1 MQLDVVGPGTVTS
14 KSSRLKLMEFCFFQL
29 VCLSSSKHNNP
40 HIACSTDSNM
50 RYRMVVRL
58 ILQPGMLVSLKKK
71 KKPWKNSLIYLDW
84 WTERAMF
91 LQSCQLCLWS
101 CKLLHVSGAVWEKS
115 LGLFVS
121 YPQSYVLCGWV
132 WLSAFCCGLSSRSL
146 PILACLLVSVWLCVC
161 GCVWGGDKTR
171 TLLPSSGNKTT
182 ALPVGS
188 RRSRKRNAWKTVVWS
203 VV

>member
-71 KKPWKNSLIYLDW
+71 KTWKNSLIYLDW

-91 LQSCQLCLWS
+91 LQSCQLF
-101 CKLLHVSGAVWEKS
+101 GAVNFYMS
-115 LGLFVS
+115 V
-121 YPQSYVLCGWV
+121 VLCERKALDFLSPTLNPTCSAVESGCL
-132 WLSAFCCGLSSRSL
+132 LSA
-146 PILACLLVSVWLCVC
+146 
-161 GCVWGGDKTR
+161 
-171 TLLPSSGNKTT
+171 
-182 ALPVGS
+182 
-188 RRSRKRNAWKTVVWS
+188 VVFHHVHSPFWHAY
-203 VV
+203 